1 MQKSFWLF
9 GKKNLTDGGGVG
21 GLAIPQVFSYPD
33 NKSKLSD
40 ELSENA
46 HQQVSPTNPSLWA
59 WNDNRFQVLS
69 DLSHHCFKLG
79 PSGLRTYFQGI
90 SNYNKLAELWE
101 GVKKQEIK
109 SLGSLNSEGGQNKL
123 PEKKI

>member
-1 MQKSFWLF
+1 MEESAR
-9 GKKNLTDGGGVG
+9 GG

-59 WNDNRFQVLS
+59 WNDKFDQGFPIIVNLIIVENLARLVW
-69 DLSHHCFKLG
+69 
-79 PSGLRTYFQGI
+79 SGLVT
-90 SNYNKLAELWE
+90 S
-101 GVKKQEIK
+101 
-109 SLGSLNSEGGQNKL
+109 
-123 PEKKI
+123 